1 MEELNSLL
9 QIRREKLQ
17 KLAEMGVIPYAY
29 VFEQKEHS
37 IDIIDNFEKL
47 EDSKVSIAG
56 RMMSVRLMGK
66 AAFFH
71 LQDRLGKIQVYIRGD
86 KVGEKSY
93 ELFKLLDIGDLVG
106 VEGTVFKTRTGE
118 ISIVAENFQLLA
130 KSLRPLPIVKEKIDE
145 EEKIVYDQ
153 FADIEMRYRQRY
165 VDLLVNPEVKDVFV
179 TRTKI
184 IRAIRKFLDNYDFLE
199 VETPVLQPIYGGATA
214 RPFMTHHNT
223 LDMDLYLRIANELY
237 LKRLIV
243 GGLERVYEFAKDFRN
258 EGIDRFHNPEFT
270 QVELYIAYKDYIW
283 LMKFVEELI
292 NTVVKE
298 VHNTTKIVYQ
308 GHEIDFRPPWPRMT
322 IFEAIKEHTG
332 IDISKMDEE
341 QLRKTARDLNV
352 KEDSSMGYGKLV
364 DEIFGDADH
373 WRVNNGS

>member
-1 MEELNSLL
+1 LEELNPLMQL
-9 QIRREKLQ
+9 RREKLE
-17 KLAEMGVIPYAY
+17 KLAEMDINPYAY

-37 IDIIDNFEKL
+37 TEIIDKFDKL
-47 EDSKVSIAG
+47 EDSQVSVAG

-118 ISIVAENFQLLA
+118 ISIIAENFQLLA
-130 KSLRPLPIVKEKIDE
+130 KSLRPLPIVKEKIEE
-145 EEKIVYDQ
+145 EEKKVYDQ

-165 VDLLVNPEVKDVFV
+165 VDLLVNPEVKDVFI

-199 VETPVLQPIYGGATA
+199 VETPVLQPIYGGAAA

-223 LDMDLYLRIANELY
+223 LDMDLYLRIV
-237 LKRLIV
+237 KVLI
-243 GGLERVYEFAKDFRN
+243 GSIIPNLHRWN
-258 EGIDRFHNPEFT
+258 CI
-270 QVELYIAYKDYIW
+270 L
-283 LMKFVEELI
+283 LI
-292 NTVVKE
+292 R
-298 VHNTTKIVYQ
+298 I
-308 GHEIDFRPPWPRMT
+308 
-322 IFEAIKEHTG
+322 
-332 IDISKMDEE
+332 IS
-341 QLRKTARDLNV
+341 
-352 KEDSSMGYGKLV
+352 G
-364 DEIFGDADH
+364 
-373 WRVNNGS
+373 